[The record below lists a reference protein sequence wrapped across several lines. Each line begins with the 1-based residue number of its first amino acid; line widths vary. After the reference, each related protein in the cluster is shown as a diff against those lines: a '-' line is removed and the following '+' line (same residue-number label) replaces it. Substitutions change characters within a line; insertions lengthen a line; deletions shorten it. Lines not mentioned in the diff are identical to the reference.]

1 MRRGSGGV
9 RDSLY
14 FRILWPLALLLFA
27 GGSERAQAQA
37 LVDVRLFS
45 GPGFAA
51 AQDKAVDSAQAQA
64 QADADPSAYGVPDSE
79 VQTKRILFFI
89 PNFRSVSADQ
99 KLPPQTVKEKFELMS
114 QDSFDYSSF
123 LYVGV
128 LSGIAD
134 WQYSYPLFGHGT
146 AAYARYYWH
155 AFADNAGGNL
165 MTEALT
171 PIVTAEDPRY
181 YTLGHGGFFKRSFYS
196 VTRLVVTRTDMR
208 ADGSAGETFNASE
221 IIGNGAA
228 AGFSNLYYP
237 SAYRTW
243 TKTGQKWLLQVGLD
257 GCSDMVK
264 EFWPDINNRVFH
276 TQD

>member
-1 MRRGSGGV
+1 MRRRSGGV
-9 RDSLY
+9 RVADLSQL
-14 FRILWPLALLLFA
+14 LCLLALLVLA
-27 GGSERAQAQA
+27 GAPEAVRAQAPTDAGSFDAPQ
-37 LVDVRLFS
+37 S
-45 GPGFAA
+45 AA
-51 AQDKAVDSAQAQA
+51 AQENAVAPPQAQPA
-64 QADADPSAYGVPDSE
+64 SDSSDFGVPENE

-99 KLPPQTVKEKFELMS
+99 ELPPQTAKEKFELMA

-134 WQYSYPLFGHGT
+134 WQYSYPLFGHG
-146 AAYARYYWH
+146 AAGYARYYWH

-171 PIVTAEDPRY
+171 PIVTHEDPRY
-181 YTLGHGGFFKRSFYS
+181 YTLGHGGFFRRSFYS

-208 ADGSAGETFNASE
+208 PDGSAGETFNASE

-228 AGFSNLYYP
+228 SGFSNLYYP

-257 GCSDMVK
+257 GCSDIVK
-264 EFWPDINNRVFH
+264 EFWPDINSRVFH